1 MGKLHDLTAG
11 RMTRPA
17 LEVAQIFRHHGPE
30 YRKNHG
36 LTPAQHLALR
46 DIERCRTARLGG
58 HLDACSRGCGYL
70 AISYNSCRNRHCP
83 KCQSLKRAQWLAERR
98 ERLLP
103 VPYFHLVVTLPH
115 ELKLLARFNPA
126 LVFHLLFES
135 ASRALRQFARDYEGL
150 QAQVGFT
157 AVLHTWDQDLNF
169 HPHLHLVVT
178 GGGLSPD
185 GERWI
190 AARNSFLVPVRAL
203 SKIIRGKFLQAL
215 EKAFREGRLRGRVA
229 CLEDPGQ
236 CQRLIRKLRRKKWV
250 VYAKGAF
257 GGSPKAYHYLS
268 RYTHRVAIS
277 NHRLVSL
284 AEGKVS
290 FRARDNSRPGH
301 QRLVTITAPE
311 FIRRFLGHVLP
322 PRFVKIR
329 HYGPLAPANAQT
341 KLEQARALLTH
352 QAQGAI
358 AEPPNRKHDTPSETN
373 TWQEMLRALTGKDL
387 TICPN
392 CGQGWIIRAKLT
404 GHETALAPPLWD
416 SS

>member
-1 MGKLHDLTAG
+1 MGKLHDVTAAP
-11 RMTRPA
+11 MTRPA
-17 LEVAQIFRHHGPE
+17 LEVAQIFRRHGPA

-36 LTPAQHLALR
+36 LAPAQHQALR

-83 KCQSLKRAQWLAERR
+83 KCQSLKQAQWLAARR
-98 ERLLP
+98 QRLLP

-115 ELKLLARFNPA
+115 ELKPLARFNPA
-126 LVFHLLFES
+126 LMFNLLFES
-135 ASRALRQFARDYEGL
+135 ASQALLQFARDYVRLG
-150 QAQVGFT
+150 AQVGFT

-178 GGGLSPD
+178 GGGLSPEGD
-185 GERWI
+185 RWI
-190 AARNSFLVPVRAL
+190 AARNSFLLPVRAL

-215 EKAFREGRLRGRVA
+215 EKAFREGRLKGQVA
-229 CLEDPGQ
+229 CLEEPGQ
-236 CQRLIRKLRRKKWV
+236 FPRFLRQLRRKKWV

-257 GGSPKAYHYLS
+257 GGSQKAYQYLS
-268 RYTHRVAIS
+268 RYTHRVAIA

-284 AEGKVS
+284 AEGQVS

-329 HYGPLAPANAQT
+329 HFGLMAPANART
-341 KLEQARALLTH
+341 KLEQARALLSL
-352 QAQGAI
+352 QAPEAT
-358 AEPPNRKHDTPSETN
+358 AAPPGLELGTPSQTN
-373 TWQEMLRALTGKDL
+373 TWQDMLRALTGLDL
-387 TICPN
+387 TLCPN
-392 CGQGWIIRAKLT
+392 CGQGRIIRAKLT
-404 GHETALAPPLWD
+404 GHETALAPPQWD

>member
-1 MGKLHDLTAG
+1 MS
-11 RMTRPA
+11 RPA
-17 LEVAQIFRHHGPE
+17 LEVAQIFRHQGPD

-36 LTPAQHLALR
+36 LSLEQQKAMR

-58 HLDACSRGCGYL
+58 HVDVCSQGCGYS

-83 KCQSLKRAQWLAERR
+83 KCQSLKQANWLAERL

-103 VPYFHLVVTLPH
+103 THYFHLVVTLPH
-115 ELKLLARFNPA
+115 ELQPLARCNQAVIFN
-126 LVFHLLFES
+126 LLFDA
-135 ASRALRQFARDYEGL
+135 ASRALLQFARGYERL

-178 GGGLSPD
+178 GGGLSED
-185 GERWI
+185 GQRWI
-190 AARNSFLVPVRAL
+190 AAGSFLLPVRAL
-203 SKIIRGKFLQAL
+203 SKIIRGKFVEAL
-215 EKAFREGRLRGRVA
+215 ERACREGRLRGQA
-229 CLEDPGQ
+229 SGLADPVQ
-236 CQRLIRKLRRKKWV
+236 FQRFLRKLRRKKWV

-257 GGSPKAYHYLS
+257 GGSQKAYHYLS
-268 RYTHRVAIS
+268 RYTHRVAIA

-290 FRARDNSRPGH
+290 FQARDNSRPG
-301 QRLVTITAPE
+301 QKRLVTLTTPE
-311 FIRRFLGHVLP
+311 FIRRFLLHVLP

-329 HYGPLAPANAQT
+329 HYGLMAPGNAKT
-341 KLEQARALLTH
+341 KLEKARALIYLQEPGATDDLTR
-352 QAQGAI
+352 Q
-358 AEPPNRKHDTPSETN
+358 KLDTPSEAK
-373 TWQEMLRALTGKDL
+373 TWQEMLKALTGVDL

-392 CGQGWIIRAKLT
+392 CGQGKLIRRRLIGSEAT
-404 GHETALAPPLWD
+404 TLAPIIWD

>member
-1 MGKLHDLTAG
+1 
-11 RMTRPA
+11 MTRPA

-36 LTPAQHLALR
+36 LTPAQHKAMR

-58 HLDACSRGCGYL
+58 HVDVCSQGCGYL

-83 KCQSLKRAQWLAERR
+83 KCQSLKQAKWLAARL

-103 VPYFHLVVTLPH
+103 VHYFHLVVTLPH
-115 ELKLLARFNPA
+115 ELKALARFNPD
-126 LVFHLLFES
+126 LVFNLLFEA
-135 ASRALRQFARDYEGL
+135 ASRALLQFARDYERL
-150 QAQVGFT
+150 RAQVGFT

-178 GGGLSPD
+178 GGGLSVD

-190 AARNSFLVPVRAL
+190 AANNSFLLPVRAL
-203 SKIIRGKFLQAL
+203 SKIIRGKFLEAL
-215 EKAFREGRLRGRVA
+215 EKAFREGRLRGQVA
-229 CLEDPGQ
+229 CLEDPVQFQ
-236 CQRLIRKLRRKKWV
+236 CFLRKLRRKKWV
-250 VYAKGAF
+250 VYAKGSF
-257 GGSPKAYHYLS
+257 GGSQKAYHYLS
-268 RYTHRVAIS
+268 RYTHRVALA

-284 AEGKVS
+284 TEGKVS

-301 QRLVTITAPE
+301 QRLVTTTAPE
-311 FIRRFLGHVLP
+311 FIRRFLWHVLP

-329 HYGPLAPANAQT
+329 HYGLMAPSNAKT
-341 KLEQARALLTH
+341 KLEKARVLLTL
-352 QAQGAI
+352 QAPGAI
-358 AEPPNRKHDTPSETN
+358 DEPQNREHDTPSETN
-373 TWQEMLRALTGKDL
+373 TWQELLRALTGLDL

-392 CGQGWIIRAKLT
+392 CGQGRIIRSKLT
-404 GHETALAPPLWD
+404 GNEDALLPPIWD